1 MREKRICRCH
11 LVCCRSN
18 VICVSVAVNHR
29 QLRSELR
36 TVQGADGHMGHTRR
50 AAADVHGPE
59 DHQTRVQ
66 GDFAEQEDHSRRPR
80 QVGNPRPEDLQGR
93 SRHVI
98 SSAAGGHFLPLLRVT
113 CVFLIVKGKPL
124 AAIVVFS
131 RDSAPRLA
139 GGLL

>member
-1 MREKRICRCH
+1 MKYTVTPDRPRARNVWKRKNRCH
-11 LVCCRSN
+11 LVCYRSN
-18 VICVSVAVNHR
+18 AIYVFVAADHR

-66 GDFAEQEDHSRRPR
+66 SDFAEQEDHSRGPR

-98 SSAAGGHFLPLLRVT
+98 LFAAGG
-113 CVFLIVKGKPL
+113 
-124 AAIVVFS
+124 
-131 RDSAPRLA
+131 
-139 GGLL
+139 